1 MYVRKFAG
9 RKIDGESMTIPDL
22 SVSLRH
28 SLETMTIE
36 PTIGS
41 EHSEYNGDIEDNDEY
56 PEFDDD
62 LTDLDTL
69 KSFVKGKQSNILNN
83 LHYEQQQSEQQ
94 DPSDGISRTDKES
107 SGNTPS

>member
-1 MYVRKFAG
+1 MYVRKFVG

-36 PTIGS
+36 PAIGS
-41 EHSEYNGDIEDNDEY
+41 EQAEYNGDIEDNDEY
-56 PEFDDD
+56 PEFEDD

-94 DPSDGISRTDKES
+94 NEADSLSRTDKES
-107 SGNTPS
+107 GDNPT